1 MIQTMN
7 RVLKSD
13 EVELDGRCHL
23 DIGASVSQHNRN
35 AAAAGPKVKLV
46 DNNNEYALIEFVCAC
61 GKKTI
66 VRCEYNNVSAPKTV
80 VPNAV
85 NNQKKP

>member
-1 MIQTMN
+1 MIQTLN

-23 DIGASVSQHNRN
+23 DIGPSVSQHNRN
-35 AAAAGPKVKLV
+35 AVPAATKIKLL
-46 DNNNEYALIEFVCAC
+46 DNNNEYVLIELLCSC

-66 VRCEYNNVSAPKTV
+66 VRCEYNNVSAQKTPQ
-80 VPNAV
+80 PNTG